1 MSTALQSNGKTGST
15 IRSPEATLAS
25 ISDAAPP
32 LVDVELIQHDQ
43 SAALRFL
50 LFSGRRCHFDVLS
63 QLSAK
68 RRRAF
73 LVGRLASPR
82 YYAGERATGPG
93 HARQQVQQ
101 HVDAMTELRTRVAA
115 Q

>member
-1 MSTALQSNGKTGST
+1 MSTALQSNGESSST
-15 IRSPEATLAS
+15 IRSPGATLAS
-25 ISDAAPP
+25 ISEAAPP
-32 LVDVELIQHDQ
+32 LVAVELFQHDQ

-50 LFSGRRCHFDVLS
+50 LPTGPHCHFDVLS

-68 RRRAF
+68 RGRAF
-73 LVGRLASPR
+73 RVGRVASPR
-82 YYAGERATGPG
+82 YYTGECAPG
-93 HARQQVQQ
+93 SGHTRQQVQQ